1 MAQNLE
7 KQLID
12 KVRALPPHKQQEV
25 LRLLDMIVDVNSPP
39 IVGSEAVRPMWEVVE
54 EVNADLPSDTWDNVP
69 TDGSLNLDHYLYGAP
84 KRQS

>member
-7 KQLID
+7 KQLIE

-25 LRLLDMIVDVNSPP
+25 LRLLDMIVDVNSSSR
-39 IVGSEAVRPMWEVVE
+39 VGSTDVRPMWEVVE
-54 EVNADLPSDTWDNVP
+54 EVNADLPADTWDNVP